1 MAPAKKAAT
10 APKSQEPEAPFDLD
24 AAVAEVGNEDSQ
36 PPFKFSF
43 GGKVWTMRDATDSDA
58 RLLANIELNE
68 TQQVM
73 AYMRDLLADQWDDFG
88 LLGSRQLTWR
98 RFSSLMHHLPA
109 ESAFKAEFAVRTR
122 QEQDEQPSSTFTDI
136 SDWSLTNQLLAHV
149 VDVLA
154 MANYQR
160 GGGKGSKPKLLTAG
174 SRRSAKPAPNVDVRG
189 LLESIAPDKQEAEAD
204 DQ

>member
-1 MAPAKKAAT
+1 
-10 APKSQEPEAPFDLD
+10 
-24 AAVAEVGNEDSQ
+24 
-36 PPFKFSF
+36 
-43 GGKVWTMRDATDSDA
+43 
-58 RLLANIELNE
+58 
-68 TQQVM
+68 
-73 AYMRDLLADQWDDFG
+73 
-88 LLGSRQLTWR
+88 
-98 RFSSLMHHLPA
+98 MHHLPA

-122 QEQDEQPSSTFTDI
+122 QEQDEQPSSTFNDI